1 MPALRSTIDAPPGIL
16 RRAYNW
22 TIHWADT
29 PQGLV
34 ALFLIALAESSF
46 FPIPPDVLL
55 IAIVAARPAR
65 WIQAATICSAGSF
78 LGAAIG
84 YSIGFGLMATVGD
97 PIIAFYGAEHHWERF
112 VALAETWGTW
122 FLAAAAFTP
131 IPFKVATIA
140 SGATEMPFL
149 PFLGISL
156 VGRAARFFLVSGA
169 LWMFGERIRRT
180 LEDNFD
186 VASLLFFALLV
197 GGFLVLRFF

>member
-1 MPALRSTIDAPPGIL
+1 
-16 RRAYNW
+16 
-22 TIHWADT
+22 
-29 PQGLV
+29 
-34 ALFLIALAESSF
+34 
-46 FPIPPDVLL
+46 
-55 IAIVAARPAR
+55 
-65 WIQAATICSAGSF
+65 
-78 LGAAIG
+78 
-84 YSIGFGLMATVGD
+84 MATVGD

-112 VALAETWGTW
+112 VALAETWGTS

-169 LWMFGERIRRT
+169 LWMFGARIRRT

-186 VASLLFFALLV
+186 VASLLFFGLLV
-197 GGFLVLRFF
+197 GGFLVLRLF

>member
-1 MPALRSTIDAPPGIL
+1 MIDVPRIWV
-16 RRAYNW
+16 RRAYDW

-34 ALFLIALAESSF
+34 ALFLLAIAESSF

-55 IAIVAARPAR
+55 IAIVATRPSR
-65 WIQAATICSAGSF
+65 WVMAAGLCSGGSF

-84 YSIGFGLMATVGD
+84 YAIGFGFMATVGE
-97 PIIAFYGAEHHWERF
+97 PIIGFYGAEHHWDRF
-112 VALAETWGTW
+112 IALADTWGTW

-140 SGATEMPFL
+140 SGAIEMPFV

-156 VGRAARFFLVSGA
+156 VGRAARFFLVAGA
-169 LWMFGERIRRT
+169 LRLFGARIRRT
-180 LEDNFD
+180 LEHNFD
-186 VASLLFFALLV
+186 LASLLFVALLI
-197 GGFLVLRFF
+197 GGFLILRVL